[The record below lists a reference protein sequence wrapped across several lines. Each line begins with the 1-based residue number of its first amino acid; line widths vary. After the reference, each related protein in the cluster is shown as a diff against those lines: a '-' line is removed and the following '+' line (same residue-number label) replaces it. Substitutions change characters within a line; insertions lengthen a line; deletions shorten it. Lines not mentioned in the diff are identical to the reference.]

1 MGLRLLSSYLFLHV
15 RLLDTSLLEL
25 NLMYFTLVQ
34 VTLFDCLLYT
44 LFHSFPLY
52 ITGGPFTMV
61 WLTFYSYSTLLYS
74 TFFHFFSLLHYIQPR
89 RLKTFSYFSTSGW
102 ADFIHCTLLSGLLY
116 SPLRSATLLYFAMRY
131 STFFY
136 LTLLL
141 IFYSYSVLFH
151 STLFCSA
158 FGLHTSELLSTR
170 DQCAVLV
177 CKWTWT
183 LVAPHPTTPQPH
195 LDMIMCSACVSKWT
209 WKLLA
214 PHPAPPLCA
223 QISQSVC
230 VCAQTSE
237 KS

>member
-1 MGLRLLSSYLFLHV
+1 MVLYSDFFYCIIPSCTLLLSILRLLYTLFSPVGLRLLSSYLFLHV

-74 TFFHFFSLLHYIQPR
+74 TFFLFFSLLHYIQPR

-151 STLFCSA
+151 SILFCSA
-158 FGLHTSELLSTR
+158 FGLHTSELLST
-170 DQCAVLV
+170 CA
-177 CKWTWT
+177 
-183 LVAPHPTTPQPH
+183 
-195 LDMIMCSACVSKWT
+195 
-209 WKLLA
+209 
-214 PHPAPPLCA
+214 
-223 QISQSVC
+223 C
-230 VCAQTSE
+230 VCA
-237 KS
+237 